1 MAKASDI
8 LNKSGSGGLGPVGPQ
23 KTTLDLNAPQKKDTK
38 SKGESVAG
46 HKPDA
51 GPVLHGPGK
60 AQGGGGGSA
69 ARPKV

>member
-8 LNKSGSGGLGPVGPQ
+8 LNKSGSSGLSPLGAPKDV
-23 KTTLDLNAPQKKDTK
+23 LDLNATPRKDL
-38 SKGESVAG
+38 SKGESIAT
-46 HKPDA
+46 HKPDS
-51 GPVLHGPGK
+51 GPTLHGPGK